1 MGEIT
6 YVDYGSTLQLT
17 EHASARFYPANHPDN
32 ASVIRIDTNN
42 GALCLAGDWE
52 HGISFPVEMAMGCSL
67 LIYDGM
73 FTETEYSSHKGWGHS
88 TWPEGV
94 KLAEKMK
101 ISNLIITHHSTER
114 TDEELLDMET
124 EARQRFAGISF
135 AREGDVFV
143 MNNS

>member
-1 MGEIT
+1 M
-6 YVDYGSTLQLT
+6 
-17 EHASARFYPANHPDN
+17 
-32 ASVIRIDTNN
+32 
-42 GALCLAGDWE
+42 C
-52 HGISFPVEMAMGCSL
+52 
-67 LIYDGM
+67 
-73 FTETEYSSHKGWGHS
+73 TETEYLSHKGWGHS
-88 TWPEGV
+88 TWLEGV

-101 ISNLIITHHSTER
+101 ISNLIITHHSPER